1 MSFTSF
7 LFGNVDEEGKLSDS
21 ELSNE
26 LRETLGGEEAGDYLS
41 GVLGSTLF
49 NDGEDNV
56 GENRHS
62 KKRKRREEEGGEYD
76 SDANDEYLYNEPKPI
91 ATRTPPTNNNDDD
104 DDDESP
110 EIRPTRDAI
119 DFSDFNELAD
129 DAAVPVKLGGQ
140 LGALGS
146 ASGFKYNESNERAQV
161 NDDYDSDGNE
171 EEHRNDSSGGGFG
184 TTVVVSA
191 DVAIR
196 LGGDIGQ
203 PVPTNDGGEDKSVL
217 AVVSADEAGGGGGES
232 DVDNHDMLMGS
243 DEESLEDLFDSTAK
257 PSSAT
262 AAPET
267 DAGESASI
275 GQNEI
280 ERTVPSAVPREDVV
294 LQTSREDAA
303 DRLAVVPRVVKKI
316 PPGRIK
322 FTDYFGCQFVR
333 QPRKPHRKQRAEK
346 GQEEEG
352 EGEDEEHQHQQHH
365 QEQQR
370 LLLAQPALDTRK
382 LLSGTQQIPR
392 HERFL
397 RDFLSQSMVADNKS
411 DMYITIDADTGATK
425 SQTTGPKKHITTSSE
440 LFQRMPYPLD
450 TVDWEEQIFW
460 EDGDAQKARKSQDP
474 SDSAQLDND
483 GNGDALKI
491 MEQPKNGLLEDFES
505 YIIWDPDTPFQ
516 PCTQLQINMND
527 THMLFE
533 DASSIRE
540 LHARE
545 AERQRL
551 LEGVDQFNIS
561 NDHFYEALQEG
572 KVHRVRQTFGQLVIA
587 HSLPSLRL
595 QPPFFKMRHTRVELR
610 SWHRPFFQAPLDTS
624 IQFSRVRTAK
634 KRKQKHSMENPWAS
648 KDITLKDSAD
658 CVLIEYS
665 EEYPPVLSNVGM
677 GSVFAN
683 YYRKRNIQD
692 QSFPKVDLGELFI
705 LDIADVSPFLNFGNI
720 EPGQM
725 VPALYNN
732 MFRAPLFQQKVKKT
746 DFLVVKHMSKGETK
760 WYVRGFKYQYVVG
773 QIYPLQE
780 VPAPHSRKVTTTI
793 KHRLQVAAYRLMNR
807 NQYHLLQMG
816 KLSRLFS
823 EYSELQIRQ
832 RLKEFCEYQRKGLG
846 AGYWRPKHNMPIPD
860 EENLRKMLTPEM
872 LCLFESMRVC
882 QQQLHDAGKLG
893 DEDEDEDDAGDSKLS
908 IEELLATWNLT
919 RNFLNATQGK
929 AMLKLYGEGDP
940 TGIGE
945 GFSFVRVSMKDIF
958 LRAGESVE
966 EKLAEIEA
974 RPKSAHRYNVAEQ
987 QQIYKEEISCIWNKQ
1002 FKSLSQGE
1010 PPNIRVS
1017 EAHRDENIIVPEIND
1032 MFGDS
1037 ATGEGVAAIE
1047 AAHMVPGSAMDVS
1060 HKLAHGLQQQP
1071 SQQQQQHKQTT
1082 TTAHANFIQPNK
1094 KSLIIRR
1101 AVKSPYTGELMWRT
1115 EVIKDLAVIQA
1126 YLRQRRI
1133 IESMAHSRDTQ
1144 YDEDDDE
1151 ALFQSQEPRIDLAGE
1166 TQTQLARLKR
1176 ARDRRLAE
1184 TQADEKSHMTTFSLP
1199 QPNKPKKEV
1208 VRRCGNCG
1216 QLGHM
1221 KTNKKCPRYFEFNP
1235 A

>member
-1 MSFTSF
+1 
-7 LFGNVDEEGKLSDS
+7 
-21 ELSNE
+21 
-26 LRETLGGEEAGDYLS
+26 
-41 GVLGSTLF
+41 
-49 NDGEDNV
+49 
-56 GENRHS
+56 
-62 KKRKRREEEGGEYD
+62 
-76 SDANDEYLYNEPKPI
+76 
-91 ATRTPPTNNNDDD
+91 
-104 DDDESP
+104 
-110 EIRPTRDAI
+110 
-119 DFSDFNELAD
+119 
-129 DAAVPVKLGGQ
+129 
-140 LGALGS
+140 
-146 ASGFKYNESNERAQV
+146 
-161 NDDYDSDGNE
+161 
-171 EEHRNDSSGGGFG
+171 
-184 TTVVVSA
+184 
-191 DVAIR
+191 
-196 LGGDIGQ
+196 
-203 PVPTNDGGEDKSVL
+203 
-217 AVVSADEAGGGGGES
+217 
-232 DVDNHDMLMGS
+232 
-243 DEESLEDLFDSTAK
+243 DLFDSTAK
-257 PSSAT
+257 PSST
-262 AAPET
+262 AAAAPDT
-267 DAGESASI
+267 DAGESAGISQMTAEPSTHVD
-275 GQNEI
+275 GQSGI
-280 ERTVPSAVPREDVV
+280 ERIVPSAVPREGGV
-294 LQTSREDAA
+294 LQTSHKDAA
-303 DRLAVVPRVVKKI
+303 DHPSVVPRVVKKI

-322 FTDYFGCQFVR
+322 FTDYFGCQLVR
-333 QPRKPHRKQRAEK
+333 QTKKPHRKQRAERD
-346 GQEEEG
+346 QE
-352 EGEDEEHQHQQHH
+352 EGEDEEHQHQHHQH

-382 LLSGTQQIPR
+382 LLSGTQQQIPR
-392 HERFL
+392 HEQFL

-411 DMYITIDADTGATK
+411 DMYITIDADTGAAK
-425 SQTTGPKKHITTSSE
+425 SQTMGPKKHIATSSE

-450 TVDWEEQIFW
+450 IVDWEEQIFW
-460 EDGDAQKARKSQDP
+460 EDGDAQNANKSRD
-474 SDSAQLDND
+474 SGDSAQIDGD

-505 YIIWDPDTPFQ
+505 HIIWDPDTPFQ

-572 KVHRVRQTFGQLVIA
+572 KAHRVRQTFGQLIIA

-732 MFRAPLFQQKVKKT
+732 MFRAPLFQQKVKKS
-746 DFLVVKHMSKGETK
+746 DFLVVKHVSKGETK

-773 QIYPLQE
+773 QTYPLQE

-1002 FKSLSQGE
+1002 FKALSQGE

-1060 HKLAHGLQQQP
+1060 HKLAHGLQQP
-1071 SQQQQQHKQTT
+1071 AQQQQPSPHQHQQKNQQKQTT

-1133 IESMAHSRDTQ
+1133 IESMAHSRDTHQ
-1144 YDEDDDE
+1144 YDEDDDDE
-1151 ALFQSQEPRIDLAGE
+1151 ALFQSQEPKIDLAGE

-1235 A
+1235 V